1 MCLIN
6 LSSPHPPQCLQKRVT
21 RRTNQRTASQQRE
34 EGDIPR
40 RQMQNQMNWS
50 PVSLHPSLPHTT
62 IYIRNARQ
70 ISRAIDNWNDDEVRW
85 ASCRWNLFLAKGASK
100 KIARNYN
107 QFFLPSADIFIING
121 GEEWKCLHSSV
132 SGRIIIFNLAPF
144 GAIHRGKVVEEAVD
158 SALISVRRWA
168 RR

>member
-1 MCLIN
+1 MKEKSNKKDQPTDGEPAERRRGGHSKTADAKPNELVACL
-6 LSSPHPPQCLQKRVT
+6 S
-21 RRTNQRTASQQRE
+21 
-34 EGDIPR
+34 
-40 RQMQNQMNWS
+40 
-50 PVSLHPSLPHTT
+50 PSLPHTT

-144 GAIHRGKVVEEAVD
+144 GAIHRGKVVEDAVD